1 MRFTYG
7 TIRISATVAALLVI
21 FFQQAVLAQRTVS
34 GIQKFEVT
42 DVQGVCNDNPTAAVR
57 TFELASKPKV
67 VRCDIVIAGGGM
79 GGTAAAIRAAQAG
92 LRVCVTEETDWIG
105 GQLSAQGVSALDEN
119 YMVETSGATRLY
131 QNLRKQIR
139 EHYRTL
145 PGVGTDV
152 SSDERLNPGDCWV
165 SWLSFEPSVAIQK
178 LDTLIDQ
185 ATGDRPLTI
194 LRRYKIVRL
203 KLAHGR
209 IRSALAVNLDTGK
222 FVELR
227 AKLFLDAT
235 ELGDLLPLAGVPYAT
250 GAEPQSETGE
260 VHAPENP
267 NPENVQDFTYP
278 FVVEL
283 REGEK
288 HVIPKPPMY
297 DQFRDAGKFSFLGY
311 KMFSNAPTP
320 SGQSEYLPFWTYRRL
335 IARDK
340 FPGLFAHDLAMINWE
355 ANDTRGENLIDQPP
369 AKQAE
374 RLAVG
379 KNISLGFLYWLQT
392 EAPRDDGGEGYPELM
407 LRTDVLGTR
416 DGLSKY
422 PYIRES
428 RRIKAE
434 ETIVEKDIAAAT
446 TPGARAR
453 IFNDSV
459 GIGLYP
465 IDIHGKQDVPGAGQ
479 SSSPFQIPLGALVQ
493 PTVRNLIPSCKN
505 IGTTHIT
512 NGAYRLHPVEWA
524 IGEAAGTLAAFCA
537 KHHTTPEKVLRNQA
551 EVRALQKTLIA
562 FGAPLYWYDDL
573 PTDHPN
579 FAAIQFLSVCGIMRG
594 SADSLSFDPEAEIST
609 DDAAEV
615 VARLGKQSKRRM
627 LEGGSTTDASGL
639 TRAQFAQEVYDS
651 LIGKTKVAVF

>member
-1 MRFTYG
+1 MRFING
-7 TIRISATVAALLVI
+7 TVRISTTMAALLAI
-21 FFQQAVLAQRTVS
+21 LFQQAVLAQKTVS

-42 DVQGVCNDNPTAAVR
+42 DVQSVCHDNPATGVR
-57 TFELASKPKV
+57 TFELARKPKV
-67 VRCDIVIAGGGM
+67 VRSDVVIAGGGM

-131 QNLRKQIR
+131 QTLRQRIR

-145 PGVGTDV
+145 PGVGADV

-165 SWLSFEPSVAIQK
+165 SWLAFEPSVALNK
-178 LDTLIDQ
+178 LDTVIDQ
-185 ATGDRPLTI
+185 ATGGTPLTI
-194 LRRYKIVRL
+194 LRRHKIVRL

-209 IRSALAVNLDTGK
+209 IRSALAVDLDTGK

-235 ELGDLLPLAGVPYAT
+235 ELGDLLPLAGMPYAT
-250 GAEPQSETGE
+250 GAEGRSETGE
-260 VHAPENP
+260 AHAPELANP
-267 NPENVQDFTYP
+267 DNVQDYTYP

-297 DQFRDAGKFSFLGY
+297 EQFRDAGKFSFLGY

-335 IARDK
+335 IAKDK
-340 FPGLFAHDLAMINWE
+340 FSRVFPHDVAMINWE
-355 ANDTRGENLIDQPP
+355 ANDTRGENLIDQTPV
-369 AKQAE
+369 AEAE
-374 RLAVG
+374 RLAIG

-392 EAPRDDGGEGYPELM
+392 EAPRDDGGKGYPELL
-407 LRTDVLGTR
+407 LRTDVLGTK

-428 RRIKAE
+428 RRIKAD
-434 ETIVEKDIAAAT
+434 ETIVEHDIAAAT

-453 IFNDSV
+453 IFDDSV

-493 PTVRNLIPSCKN
+493 STVRNLIPSCKN

-524 IGEAAGTLAAFCA
+524 IGEAAGTLAAYCT
-537 KHHTTPEKVLRNQA
+537 KHHTTPEKIRRNQA
-551 EVRALQKTLIA
+551 KLRALQKTLIDG
-562 FGAPLYWYDDL
+562 GAPLYWYDDV

-594 SADSLSFDPEAEIST
+594 SADSLSFDPEAEISA
-609 DDAAEV
+609 DDAAGV
-615 VARLGKQSKRRM
+615 DAKLGKQSKPRM
-627 LEGGSTTDASGL
+627 YEGGSVGDAAGL
-639 TRAQFAQEVYDS
+639 TRAQFAQEVYERM
-651 LIGKTKVAVF
+651 IGKAKVLTP